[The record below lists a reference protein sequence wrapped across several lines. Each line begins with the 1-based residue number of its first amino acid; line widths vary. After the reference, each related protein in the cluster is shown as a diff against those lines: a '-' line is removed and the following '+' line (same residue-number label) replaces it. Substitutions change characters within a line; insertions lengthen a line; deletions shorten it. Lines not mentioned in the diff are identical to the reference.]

1 MIKALL
7 LLSVILPTILA
18 TSWSN
23 QEIANNILE
32 SVGFNCIPECDPLCV
47 CRSKPFIESLFV
59 DPTAQTLI
67 GSLGMDAKFLQ
78 EIANGVINAL
88 INAGYAALNLFLSNL
103 FANPSIQTILG
114 FLGK

>member
-7 LLSVILPTILA
+7 LLGVILPTILA

-23 QEIANNILE
+23 REIANNIME
-32 SVGFNCIPECDPLCV
+32 SVGFKCIPQCDPLCD
-47 CRSKPFIESLFV
+47 CKSKPFIDSLFV
-59 DPTAQTLI
+59 DPTVQTLI
-67 GSLGMDAKFLQ
+67 GSVGMDAKFLQ
-78 EIANGVINAL
+78 GIANGVINAL

-103 FANPSIQTILG
+103 FANPSIQTLLG

>member
-1 MIKALL
+1 MIKALFL
-7 LLSVILPTILA
+7 LGVLLPTILA
-18 TSWSN
+18 TSWSTH
-23 QEIANNILE
+23 EIAA
-32 SVGFNCIPECDPLCV
+32 VFGFKCDDICYPECI
-47 CRSKPFIESLFV
+47 CRSKPFIDSLFV
-59 DPTAQTLI
+59 DPTVKTLI

-103 FANPSIQTILG
+103 FANPSIQTLLG